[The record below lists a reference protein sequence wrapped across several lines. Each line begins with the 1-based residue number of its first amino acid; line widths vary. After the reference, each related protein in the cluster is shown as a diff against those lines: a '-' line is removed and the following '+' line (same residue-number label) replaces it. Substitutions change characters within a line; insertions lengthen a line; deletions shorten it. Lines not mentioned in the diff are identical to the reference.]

1 MTAIILDNNET
12 DAQTLCTSL
21 KEMNPD
27 IQIINQFNDL
37 KMFNEFCDKNSI
49 QVDVVFT
56 DIYFETVNIFEHID
70 ITKLTKNIIITTN
83 NKDFAPKAFRLNAV
97 DFLIKPIQIDHLL
110 ESIQKAK
117 KMMTIEDETKFYKY
131 KSHFQVSMGKQIIN
145 IKIEE
150 IEYIESSN
158 KMTYIHLI
166 CGKKI
171 PSIIPLIDLENML
184 DPKIFIRANRQVIF
198 HFDAI
203 QTIEK
208 TKSSRYLVKLKHCE
222 GKTISLSE
230 KKSKIF
236 RKWMDR

>member
-12 DAQTLCTSL
+12 DAQTLCTSI

-56 DIYFETVNIFEHID
+56 DIYFDTVNIFEHID

-117 KMMTIEDETKFYKY
+117 KIMTFVDEPQFFKY

-150 IEYIESSN
+150 IDYLESSN
-158 KMTYIHLI
+158 KKVHFIFSHCVRFLI
-166 CGKKI
+166 KFRLFVVAF
-171 PSIIPLIDLENML
+171 SY
-184 DPKIFIRANRQVIF
+184 
-198 HFDAI
+198 DAI
-203 QTIEK
+203 
-208 TKSSRYLVKLKHCE
+208 Y
-222 GKTISLSE
+222 
-230 KKSKIF
+230 
-236 RKWMDR
+236 

>member
-1 MTAIILDNNET
+1 MTAIILDNNEA
-12 DAQTLCTSL
+12 DAHTLCTSI
-21 KEMNPD
+21 KKMNHD
-27 IQIINQFNDL
+27 VQIINQFNDL
-37 KMFNEFCDKNSI
+37 KMFTEFFNKNSI
-49 QVDVVFT
+49 QVDVIFT
-56 DIYFETVNIFEHID
+56 DIYFGNVNIFEKID
-70 ITKLTKNIIITTN
+70 MTKLTKNIIITTQ
-83 NKDFAPKAFRLNAV
+83 NKDFAPKAFRLNAI
-97 DFLIKPIQIDHLL
+97 DFLLKPIHINHLL
-110 ESIQKAK
+110 ESIQKVE
-117 KMMTIEDETKFYKY
+117 KMLTFVDEPQFSKY

-150 IEYIESSN
+150 IDYIESSN

-166 CGKKI
+166 YGKKI